1 MIGFFCPLT
10 FITDPFKT
18 PVSGYLPPPPPPP
31 PPTYLLYFWISCL
44 IRDLVVQNFLVLM
57 VLPCVLVGNRLL
69 WILWSIAFKIWR
81 GWISYSRHR
90 ITSVLLGINLYFINY
105 FFLLRALIIT
115 ISKAS
120 TIIQVHNL
128 LFSILKSESSEDQ
141 NIFMLSWVLK
151 FIWPWGRTWPEL
163 MWDFLYSLFSSLC
176 VDLHSFYYK
185 GTDVIE

>member
-1 MIGFFCPLT
+1 MIGVFFPLT

-18 PVSGYLPPPPPPP
+18 PISGYLPPT
-31 PPTYLLYFWISCL
+31 TYLFIIFLNIVPYQGPGCPELFG
-44 IRDLVVQNFLVLM
+44 LVGE
-57 VLPCVLVGNRLL
+57 LVGNRLL

-81 GWISYSRHR
+81 GWISCSRHR

-105 FFLLRALIIT
+105 FFLLRVLIIT

-151 FIWPWGRTWPEL
+151 FI
-163 MWDFLYSLFSSLC
+163 
-176 VDLHSFYYK
+176 
-185 GTDVIE
+185 